1 MVIKTNFNFKTNEI
15 VSVRL
20 NLNFDSDLCEFIVEA
35 SLRGGYRC
43 QEAFADLKA
52 AHAAFDRL
60 EAQMVK

>member
-20 NLNFDSDLCEFIVEA
+20 RLDFDSDLCEFVVEA
-35 SLRGGYRC
+35 SLRGYRC
-43 QEAFADLKA
+43 QETFTDLKA